1 MTATKTKKTNIVI
14 VNDNRYQEGD
24 TKQHLKL
31 PWSSHHLSHRRCR
44 RRRRSSRSS
53 SSILQQQQGRRTT
66 GCPGS
71 EHVTNARS
79 GQAIFVLLVM
89 LVLVVV
95 CFCPFYSV
103 MAMTVSRHHGMIKKK
118 TSKTMT
124 MEGRRMGFIRLD
136 VIENRR
142 SSTTSTSSLHSLPKP
157 SHQSR
162 RKFFHKFLSSTSATA
177 AAAAAA
183 VTVPAV
189 LFQPEPANAAAG
201 SSSGIFTYIRPSQ
214 SYMQYEDFKTLLET
228 DQLTKVEFGIDGRSL
243 VCLDTS
249 GKIHNL
255 KDMPDDRPLLKELY
269 DKGVTV
275 TLQEMKYEKKMNT
288 INWFRDLVGVGDD
301 LTDEDMYEYRG
312 YKTYRQNIPE
322 RSYVPANLITG
333 YDLSRNM
340 RK

>member
-1 MTATKTKKTNIVI
+1 MTANNTYKE
-14 VNDNRYQEGD
+14 DD
-24 TKQHLKL
+24 TKQQLKHWTSHL
-31 PWSSHHLSHRRCR
+31 C
-44 RRRRSSRSS
+44 RRRSSRNRSRSS
-53 SSILQQQQGRRTT
+53 PQQQDRTT
-66 GCPGS
+66 DAYHCPRSS
-71 EHVTNARS
+71 EHLSDAASVQTV
-79 GQAIFVLLVM
+79 IVLVM
-89 LVLVVV
+89 MLVVV

-103 MAMTVSRHHGMIKKK
+103 MSMTASSRHHHGIK
-118 TSKTMT
+118 TSKTMN
-124 MEGRRMGFIRLD
+124 MERRASTSLD
-136 VIENRR
+136 VDDGVECSR
-142 SSTTSTSSLHSLPKP
+142 SSSTNTPSDSLPKS

-162 RKFFHKFLSSTSATA
+162 RKFFHKFLASTSATA
-177 AAAAAA
+177 AAA
-183 VTVPAV
+183 VTVSAGS
-189 LFQPEPANAAAG
+189 FQPEPANAAG
-201 SSSGIFTYIRPSQ
+201 SGIFTYIRPAQ
-214 SYMQYEDFKTLLET
+214 SYMPYEDFKTLLET
-228 DQLTKVEFGIDGRSL
+228 DQLEKVEFGIDGRSL

-269 DKGVTV
+269 EKGVTV

-301 LTDEDMYEYRG
+301 LTDEEMYEYRG